1 MDVLVAGGKHARRA
15 LAGLDRAVASG
26 DYGKITSVVVAHD
39 NDIVRESYFG
49 MTRASTLHDTRSL
62 TTTVTGYLVGIAID
76 RGLLK
81 SVETEISSLLPI
93 GGDQVLN
100 PDPRKDAITVEDL
113 LTMSSP
119 LDGDDSDMYSRGHQ
133 ERMYLT
139 PDWSK
144 FALDL
149 PVRDYQPWEPLPE
162 ESPYGRRFS
171 YCAAGAVLLGR
182 VLEAAIGEPVEA
194 FAAARLF
201 EPIGI
206 GRAEWARTA
215 EGTAMTAGGLR
226 LSSRD
231 LLALGQLALDGG
243 MHAGRQVVS
252 RTWIRA
258 STSPSVEVD
267 DETEY
272 GYLWWLKT
280 MRVDGRDW
288 RCHYMA
294 GFGGNRVAVFPEDRL
309 VVVVTSENFA
319 EPDAHER
326 TERLINHHVLAEL

>member
-1 MDVLVAGGKHARRA
+1 MDVLTPGGKHARRA

-26 DYGKITSVVVAHD
+26 DFGKITSVVVAHD

-49 MTRASTLHDTRSL
+49 MTRATTLHDTRSL
-62 TTTVTGYLVGIAID
+62 TTTVTGYLAGIALD
-76 RGLLK
+76 LGLLK
-81 SVETEISSLLPI
+81 SVDTEISAILTL
-93 GGDQVLN
+93 GDAVQN

-139 PDWSK
+139 PDWAK

-149 PVRDYQPWEPLPE
+149 PVRDYQPWEQLPE
-162 ESPYGRRFS
+162 EYPYGRRFS

-182 VLEAAIGEPVEA
+182 VLETAVGEPLEA
-194 FAAARLF
+194 FAAARLL
-201 EPIGI
+201 EPIGVT
-206 GRAEWARTA
+206 GAEWARTA

-226 LSSRD
+226 LTSRD
-231 LLALGQLALDGG
+231 LLALGQLALDAGL
-243 MHAGRQVVS
+243 HAGRQVVS
-252 RTWIRA
+252 RTWIQA
-258 STSPSVEVD
+258 STSPKAEVD
-267 DETEY
+267 DETEF

-280 MRVDGRDW
+280 MRVDSRDW
-288 RCHYMA
+288 RCHFMS
-294 GFGGNRVAVFPEDRL
+294 GFGGNRVAVFPDDRL

-326 TERLINHHVLAEL
+326 TERLINQHVLAEL

>member
-1 MDVLVAGGKHARRA
+1 MDVLVAGGRHARRA

-26 DYGKITSVVVAHD
+26 DFGKITSVVVAHD
-39 NDIVRESYFG
+39 NEIVRESYFG
-49 MTRASTLHDTRSL
+49 MTRAGTLHDTRSL
-62 TTTVTGYLVGIAID
+62 TTTVTGYLVGIALD
-76 RGLLK
+76 HGLLT
-81 SVETEISSLLPI
+81 SVDTEIAKIVSV
-93 GGDQVLN
+93 GDAVQN
-100 PDPRKDAITVEDL
+100 PDRRKDAITVEDL

-149 PVRDYQPWEPLPE
+149 PVRDYQPWEQQPE
-162 ESPYGRRFS
+162 EYPYGRRFS

-182 VLEAAIGEPVEA
+182 ALEESIGEPIET
-194 FAAARLF
+194 FAATRLF
-201 EPIGI
+201 EPVAISG
-206 GRAEWARTA
+206 AVWARTA
-215 EGTAMTAGGLR
+215 EGMAMTAGGLR
-226 LSSRD
+226 LTSRD

-243 MHAGRQVVS
+243 TRDGHQVVS
-252 RTWIRA
+252 RRWIDA
-258 STSPSVEVD
+258 STTPKVEVD

-280 MRVDGRDW
+280 MRVDARDW

-294 GFGGNRVAVFPEDRL
+294 GFGGSRVAVFPDDRL
-309 VVVVTSENFA
+309 VIAVTSENYSLP
-319 EPDAHER
+319 EAHEL

>member
-1 MDVLVAGGKHARRA
+1 MDVLVAGGRHARRA
-15 LAGLDRAVASG
+15 LAGLDRAIASG
-26 DYGKITSVVVAHD
+26 DFGKITSVVVAHD
-39 NDIVRESYFG
+39 HDVVLESYFG
-49 MTRASTLHDTRSL
+49 MTRAATLHDTRSL
-62 TTTVTGYLVGIAID
+62 STTVTGYLVGIAID
-76 RGLLK
+76 HGLLK
-81 SVETEISSLLPI
+81 SVDTEIAEILDLDDAVP
-93 GGDQVLN
+93 N

-119 LDGDDSDMYSRGHQ
+119 LDGDDSDLYSRGHQ

-162 ESPYGRRFS
+162 ECPYGRRFS

-182 VLEAAIGEPVEA
+182 VLETAVGEPVEE
-194 FAAARLF
+194 FARTRLF

-206 GRAEWARTA
+206 THAEWARTA
-215 EGTAMTAGGLR
+215 EGRAMTAGGLR

-231 LLALGQLALDGG
+231 LLSLGQLALELGK
-243 MHAGRQVVS
+243 HSSRPLVS
-252 RTWIRA
+252 RAWIEA
-258 STSPSVEVD
+258 STSPKVEVD
-267 DETEY
+267 DETEF

-280 MRVDGRDW
+280 LRVDGRDW

-294 GFGGNRVAVFPEDRL
+294 GFGGSRVAVFPDDRL
-309 VVVVTSENFA
+309 VVVVTSENFSLP
-319 EPDAHER
+319 EAHEL
-326 TERLINHHVLAEL
+326 TERLINEHVLAEL